1 MNKTELN
8 FSSQWDVYSARTD
21 WAPTVL
27 KLIHTATPDKTKL
40 SCLCRFRFGAV
51 NWIVKTVADWKFE
64 VRTRSQQSSNLHRDT
79 RDDKT
84 VAPACRPPPRR
95 RRPGRQLRLAARPP
109 TRSDVVRHVKRKHAV
124 DCCIWQTKRHAT
136 RVICWLF
143 QTVSRLNSHRLTRH
157 RQHCLV
163 VSGDGRCELG
173 ISFAAANQVVTLTRV
188 TNERVVQLGRLA
200 AGQLQSRSCAMNEP

>member
-84 VAPACRPPPRR
+84 VAPACRPSPRR

-136 RVICWLF
+136 TVIY
-143 QTVSRLNSHRLTRH
+143 RLTV
-157 RQHCLV
+157 LTFP
-163 VSGDGRCELG
+163 DGLETQFTPPDTTPTALSR
-173 ISFAAANQVVTLTRV
+173 RV
-188 TNERVVQLGRLA
+188 WWRAVWTGN
-200 AGQLQSRSCAMNEP
+200 

>member
-64 VRTRSQQSSNLHRDT
+64 VRTRSQQTSNLHRDT

-95 RRPGRQLRLAARPP
+95 
-109 TRSDVVRHVKRKHAV
+109 RSDVVRHVKRKHAV

-188 TNERVVQLGRLA
+188 TNERVVQLDRLA
-200 AGQLQSRSCAMNEP
+200 AGQL